1 MPAIQLNM
9 NCTLRNFIPKPY
21 LTDAELKKEIQTF
34 ERVIHSTW
42 DKEVQLNKLKSD
54 LRILET
60 KITAMIKN
68 VPAEK
73 MEEKKVNYQKKE
85 KDVQYFE

>member
-1 MPAIQLNM
+1 M
-9 NCTLRNFIPKPY
+9 
-21 LTDAELKKEIQTF
+21 
-34 ERVIHSTW
+34 
-42 DKEVQLNKLKSD
+42 QLNKLKSD

-73 MEEKKVNYQKKE
+73 MEEKKVNHQKEE
-85 KDVQYFE
+85 KDVPYFE